1 MIIVFTII
9 FLIILLALAALTA
22 ACEISII
29 GASRIKLKRLAA
41 EGSKSAKV
49 VLSILG
55 SPQKFFGTILVA
67 NNTMGALIAVIVTAM
82 LIHIFGG
89 DDNWVVIMATLIAA
103 FLIIVSEVT
112 AKTIAAK
119 RADRLSLLMAGSI
132 RRLMTVFAPIVKV
145 LEFITDILVTA
156 ISGKSETKTSLV
168 TEEEIKSMIRIG
180 GEEGVLHK
188 EKYKMLSRV
197 FDFGDTLVKNVIT
210 PKKDMM
216 SINIASGIDDIIYKA
231 LESGYSR
238 IPVHKDTPDNI
249 VGIINMKDLLNLCQN
264 KDLVVLQ
271 DIIYPATII
280 PDSKKVTDL
289 LKEFQNG
296 HTHLA
301 IVVDSQGKVEG
312 LVTLEDLLEEIVGE
326 IEDEHDLRSK
336 PPKPLSPPAPPKL

>member
-1 MIIVFTII
+1 MIFAFKII
-9 FLIILLALAALTA
+9 LLVVLLALAALTA

-41 EGSKSAKV
+41 EGSKAAKA

-67 NNTMGALIAVIVTAM
+67 NNIMDALIAVIVTAM
-82 LIHIFGG
+82 LIHLFGG
-89 DDNWVVIMATLIAA
+89 GDKWVVIISTLLAA

-119 RADRLSLLMAGSI
+119 RADRLSLLMAGPI
-132 RRLMTVFAPIVKV
+132 RTLMTILTPVVTVF
-145 LEFITDILVTA
+145 ESITDLLVTA

-168 TEEEIKSMIRIG
+168 TEEEIRSVIRIG

-197 FDFGDTLVKNVIT
+197 FDFGDTLVKSVIT

-216 SINIASGIDDIIYKA
+216 SIDIASGIDDIIYKA

-249 VGIINMKDLLNLCQN
+249 VGIINMKDLLNLSQN
-264 KDLVVLQ
+264 KELVVLQ

-301 IVVDSQGKVEG
+301 IVVDPQGKVEG

-336 PPKPLSPPAPPKL
+336 PPKPLSPPTPPKL